1 MAIMK
6 YLLSDGRTTYKV
18 EEYMIDLFKLYLT
31 IFPGDI
37 PGAPEYGFNFD
48 LVGVYQ
54 QDLPRELKSRI
65 SELVR
70 KVNSRFTSGIS
81 LSVSSLEIIDETR
94 ARLVVEAGQVSS
106 EIVLNIY

>member
-1 MAIMK
+1 MATAK
-6 YLLSDGRTTYKV
+6 YILSTGKSTTRV

-37 PGAPEYGFNFD
+37 PGAPNFGFDFN
-48 LVGVYQ
+48 LIGVYQ
-54 QDLPRELKSRI
+54 EDLPRELKSRVT
-65 SELVR
+65 ELVK
-70 KVNSRFTSGIS
+70 KVNSRFSSGIS

-94 ARLVVEAGQVSS
+94 ARLVVNAGNFSS